1 MDPHLSG
8 AQKTEI
14 QKLQDQVSNGKYD
27 GYHIAAEAPLPNNP
41 KHKIIIVEKH
51 PKTESV
57 PTETTK
63 ESREEEDDNYVQ
75 IRSPTS
81 REKISIMAVI
91 DRCRAYQES
100 DEYKQREE
108 AKAKTESA
116 RPQELDKTSASPT
129 DQGDK
134 SQNTRSNSGQ
144 KTEAGQQSIV
154 KNLREKFQSLS

>member
-1 MDPHLSG
+1 M
-8 AQKTEI
+8 TEL
-14 QKLQDQVSNGKYD
+14 QKLQDQVTNINYD
-27 GYHIAAEAPLPNNP
+27 GYYVAAEAPLTNDPE
-41 KHKIIIVEKH
+41 HKIIIMEKL
-51 PKTESV
+51 PEPESE
-57 PTETTK
+57 PA
-63 ESREEEDDNYVQ
+63 ESAKEEEERDDNYIQ

-108 AKAKTESA
+108 VRAKAEPA
-116 RPQELDKTSASPT
+116 RPQELDPAAASSNQDARDDESQSTS
-129 DQGDK
+129 
-134 SQNTRSNSGQ
+134 SNPGE